1 MKKFKFKLEALL
13 KLREFN
19 EKRLKIEIGE
29 ILSEIQTT
37 KDRIASIKQDI
48 SLSYETQEEMMK
60 NPSSG
65 QVLQFF
71 PYYIEGRKEEIRSRE
86 NYLYSL
92 QRKYE
97 FTLGELAKA
106 RGEVKVIENLKEKKK
121 TEHKK
126 EVGKKLQENI
136 EEAVMVRNY
145 AREQGEDWT

>member
-1 MKKFKFKLEALL
+1 MKKFQFKLEALL

-19 EKRLKIEIGE
+19 EKRLKVELGE
-29 ILSEIQTT
+29 ILSEIQAT
-37 KDRIASIKQDI
+37 KDRIESIKRDI
-48 SLSYETQEEMMK
+48 ALSYDTQEEMMT

-71 PYYIEGRKEEIRSRE
+71 PYYIEGRKEEIKARE

-92 QRKYE
+92 ERKYE
-97 FTLGELAKA
+97 YTLGELAKA

-126 EVGKKLQENI
+126 EVEKKLQEDI

>member
-1 MKKFKFKLEALL
+1 MKKFQFKLEALL

-19 EKRLKIEIGE
+19 EKRLKIELGE
-29 ILSEIQTT
+29 ILSEIQST
-37 KDRIASIKQDI
+37 KDRIASIKHDI

-121 TEHKK
+121 NEHKK
-126 EVGKKLQENI
+126 EVEKKLQENI

>member
-1 MKKFKFKLEALL
+1 MKKFQFKLEALL

-19 EKRLKIEIGE
+19 EKRLKIELGE
-29 ILSEIQTT
+29 ILSEIQAT
-37 KDRIASIKQDI
+37 KDRIESIKRDI
-48 SLSYETQEEMMK
+48 ALSYDTQEQMMQD
-60 NPSSG
+60 PASG

-86 NYLYSL
+86 NILYSL

-106 RGEVKVIENLKEKKK
+106 RGEVKVIENLKDKKK

-126 EVGKKLQENI
+126 EVEKKLQENI

>member
-1 MKKFKFKLEALL
+1 MKKFQFKLEALL

-19 EKRLKIEIGE
+19 EKRLKIELGE
-29 ILSEIQTT
+29 ILAEIQAT
-37 KDRIASIKQDI
+37 KDRIESIKKDI
-48 SLSYETQEEMMK
+48 ILSYETQEELMQ

-126 EVGKKLQENI
+126 EVEKKLQENI